1 VREHISFGAK
11 RWKIFKK
18 CPPLLAGAPPPVGWA
33 QLGTKGAQTSTDHAS
48 SHILQHLFKQPVI
61 SGDICVIMQKFH
73 QNWPN
78 GFGDIA
84 IFHFSIFK
92 MAAICHLGFKIFF
105 KHLVTCHVGILI
117 CIVVPNFIK
126 IGHGC

>member
-1 VREHISFGAK
+1 LDFFNL
-11 RWKIFKK
+11 IFE
-18 CPPLLAGAPPPVGWA
+18 
-33 QLGTKGAQTSTDHAS
+33 QLVSPGKLVCHRA
-48 SHILQHLFKQPVI
+48 
-61 SGDICVIMQKFH
+61 KFH

-84 IFHFSIFK
+84 IFRFLRWPPV
-92 MAAICHLGFKIFF
+92 AIMDIQIF
-105 KHLVTCHVGILI
+105 KHLVTRRVGTANSL